1 MPEALAA
8 HDYYRATSQGESHAP
23 LAGPC
28 DAAVCIV
35 GALFAGLAAAQ
46 MTYWYDELRDW
57 MRQ

>member
-35 GALFAGLAAAQ
+35 GLAAAQ

>member
-8 HDYYRATSQGESHAP
+8 HDYYRATSPGDTYAP

-35 GALFAGLAAAQ
+35 GLAAAQ